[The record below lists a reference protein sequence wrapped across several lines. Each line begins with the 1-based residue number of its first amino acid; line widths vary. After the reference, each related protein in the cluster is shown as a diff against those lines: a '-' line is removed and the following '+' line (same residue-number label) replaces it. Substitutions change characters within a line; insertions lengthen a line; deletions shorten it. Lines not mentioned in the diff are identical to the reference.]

1 MISFLEWL
9 RSNVTTLGIL
19 LVICTILLIRK
30 RMGGRLSERIAPY
43 RNSLVCEEFY
53 KVCRPS
59 QGRPQIVWI
68 LRDYM
73 PIAIGAKERMAHAV
87 NLYLTKIGW
96 KVVVIV
102 PESSIN
108 SYEDIPILQFYQKTE
123 IELAIHEASC
133 IFTEGT
139 KVLETASKTALRSR
153 LPLVIFLNDEGLA
166 IKSLEQKPYLVYT
179 SNWIKTVYSE
189 LTLNSIVLSRVLN
202 WRNYVTHTTR
212 EYITILSNEEENK
225 SLEIVK
231 ALPEYNF
238 LGIFGEKN
246 SPLRNLTI
254 WGPQLEERAIYAI
267 TGILCCLGSSV
278 VPIQGMTPGIPIIAS
293 PTPLAKEILETSGL
307 YATTVD
313 EFVSHI
319 RSLKGDTLFYKKYSE
334 LSTVRAKALD
344 PTRQLDEF
352 QAWIQDP
359 VLSSLSCPP
368 LPALPA
374 PLL

>member
-19 LVICTILLIRK
+19 LVICTILLVRK
-30 RMGGRLSERIAPY
+30 KMDRRLTERIAPY
-43 RNSLVCEEFY
+43 REPLVCEEFY

-73 PIAIGAKERMAHAV
+73 PLGPKERMAHAI

-96 KVVVIV
+96 EIIVIV
-102 PESSIN
+102 PESSTN
-108 SYEDIPILQFYQKTE
+108 SYEGIQILQFYQKVE
-123 IELAIHEASC
+123 IEVAIHGASC
-133 IFTEGT
+133 IFTQGT
-139 KVLETASKTALRSR
+139 VLETASKTALRSR
-153 LPLVIFLNDEGLA
+153 LPLVIFLHDEGLT

-179 SNWIKTVYSE
+179 SNWLKTVYSE
-189 LTLNSIVLSRVLN
+189 LTLNSIVLSNTLN

-212 EYITILSNEEENK
+212 EYITILSFDGDENK

-231 ALPEYNF
+231 TLPEYNF
-238 LGIFGEKN
+238 LGIFGEKKN
-246 SPLRNLTI
+246 SSLRNLTI

-267 TGILCCLGSSV
+267 TGILCCLGSSLP
-278 VPIQGMTPGIPIIAS
+278 PIQGMTPGIPIIAS

-313 EFVSHI
+313 EFVLQI
-319 RSLKGDTLFYKKYSE
+319 RALKEDTLLYKKYSE

-359 VLSSLSCPP
+359 VLSSPRL
-368 LPALPA
+368 
-374 PLL
+374 